1 MPEGW
6 TTGPRF
12 AALAAILLL
21 AAATAHADGRVRGAA
36 SPSPAAP
43 VARVAGLASARA
55 PDPDVAARPA
65 PARTPQSRPGRRD
78 TADFRASVVRTG
90 IAFAGLLVFGA
101 GLVAPGL
108 RSGRAARWRAVLLVA
123 LALSA
128 YASYYQFFR
137 LGHPE
142 GFATSD
148 NFHYYVGSK
157 YFPELGY
164 YGLYACSMIALEER
178 GVRVPSGPEPRAR
191 DLHSMEI
198 WPAPWV
204 RKRGTHCAKRF
215 TPERWQSFSR
225 DVGWFVEKWPPHIRN
240 AVWVDHGY
248 HPSPV
253 WTLFGAT
260 VTSLA
265 PTQSRTAM
273 RALAR
278 TDRVIIAVT
287 LGLVTWAFGLEVG
300 CLAAILWGTG
310 HLWRYAWIGDAFL
323 RHLWWSAAFLG
334 IAALRRGAPAVGG
347 AGLAAAALLRLFP
360 GALGLA
366 YVLGAL
372 RGAAVRGA
380 VRRAPLR
387 FAIGAG
393 VASVVLIGLALSV
406 IGEGVVPL
414 IAFVA
419 KIGEFASVSATNK
432 MGLGAIAA
440 RVFPDS
446 AGLALALRAA
456 GAIAF
461 AALFWRAL
469 RDALP
474 YEAAAFGF
482 ALIPWATDPTN
493 YYYSFFVLGAVL
505 AARRPL
511 VGMVLLATGVAWGIN
526 GMVFYRDYVEFPAAS
541 VIALLSTVAVAAAM
555 TRPPGRPAA
564 RPAAS

>member
-1 MPEGW
+1 
-6 TTGPRF
+6 
-12 AALAAILLL
+12 
-21 AAATAHADGRVRGAA
+21 
-36 SPSPAAP
+36 
-43 VARVAGLASARA
+43 
-55 PDPDVAARPA
+55 
-65 PARTPQSRPGRRD
+65 
-78 TADFRASVVRTG
+78 
-90 IAFAGLLVFGA
+90 
-101 GLVAPGL
+101 
-108 RSGRAARWRAVLLVA
+108 
-123 LALSA
+123 
-128 YASYYQFFR
+128 
-137 LGHPE
+137 
-142 GFATSD
+142 
-148 NFHYYVGSK
+148 
-157 YFPELGY
+157 
-164 YGLYACSMIALEER
+164 
-178 GVRVPSGPEPRAR
+178 
-191 DLHSMEI
+191 MEI

-204 RKRGTHCAKRF
+204 RERGARCAERF

-260 VTSLA
+260 VANLA
-265 PTQSRTAM
+265 PTDSRTAM
-273 RALAR
+273 RVLAR
-278 TDRVIIAVT
+278 TDRVIIALT

-323 RHLWWSAAFLG
+323 RHLWWSASFVG

-360 GALGLA
+360 GALGLG
-366 YVLGAL
+366 YVLGVL
-372 RGAAVRGA
+372 RAATVRGLVRGA
-380 VRRAPLR
+380 PRR

-393 VASVVLIGLALSV
+393 VASVLLIGLALSV

-432 MGLGAIAA
+432 MGLGVIAA
-440 RVFPDS
+440 RAFPDA
-446 AGLALALRAA
+446 AGLAFALRAA

-461 AALFWRAL
+461 AALFWRGL

-511 VGMVLLATGVAWGIN
+511 VGVVLLATAVAWGIN

-541 VIALLSTVAVAAAM
+541 VIALLSTVAVAFAM
-555 TRPPGRPAA
+555 ARPPERPAA
-564 RPAAS
+564 RHAAS